1 MPEDLADRRR
11 FFAEEIEAV
20 ANLRTPGLTKAL
32 AAVPRERFLG
42 PGPWTVR
49 SEADMGAPPRL
60 TPDANPRH
68 VYHNVSVAIDPAR
81 QLFNGQPAIVTFMLD
96 AVGLRPG
103 ARVLHIGCGTGYYS
117 ALIAE
122 VIGAA
127 GLLEAVEV
135 DEGLV
140 ATAAEN
146 LRDWPC
152 VDVVHGDGT
161 RLRHAPFDAI
171 VVNAGVT
178 HPPGAWLD
186 ALAGQGRLVLP
197 LTATVGAM
205 GPIGKGLV
213 VLLSRE
219 MEQIAARALTFVAIY
234 SAVGIRDEA
243 LNTALGEALKRMPF
257 PRLTRLRREPHEQDA
272 SCWLHGDGFCLA

>member
-68 VYHNVSVAIDPAR
+68 VYHNMSVAIDPSR
-81 QLFNGQPAIVTFMLD
+81 QLFNGQPAVVTLMLD

-135 DEGLV
+135 DEGLA
-140 ATAAEN
+140 ATAAAN
-146 LRDWPC
+146 LRDWSC

-161 RLRHAPFDAI
+161 RLRHGVFDAI

-186 ALAGQGRLVLP
+186 ALAEQGRMVLP
-197 LTATVGAM
+197 LTATLGAM

-219 MEQIAARALTFVAIY
+219 MDRIAARALTFVAIY
-234 SAVGIRDEA
+234 SAVGLRDEG
-243 LNTALGEALKRMPF
+243 LNTALGEALRRMPF
-257 PRLTRLRREPHEQDA
+257 PRLTRLRREPHERDA